1 MAGVFELFHLS
12 LLEVRQLGL
21 FEDGPRP
28 TREEWLR
35 QVFNSR
41 FEFQHRSV
49 ICHWVPDHTDPTFIA
64 GNVVRSHP
72 RRHHVSPEEGA
83 FEVVSEEWQ
92 GAIVLIDPVDHP
104 DGQKVSFERDSTLGE
119 PRAVL
124 QSLIA
129 SINATPTAPYVIEPK
144 PIFNE
149 ARFWSWAA
157 AHEYRLKRISFEL
170 IAPNM
175 FGSKSAL
182 DEDMK
187 YLGESG
193 VSKVKITMDE
203 GTRPEGIDAQ
213 NDQIKQG
220 VDYAAQGGGSIT
232 AKAKNGDS
240 FASTNNT
247 KTTTLPATPADRSGG
262 IKAITK
268 WFPKLLGREQD
279 DSLDDDTG
287 DPDGPVGN

>member
-12 LLEVRQLGL
+12 LLEVSQGDMFSDKVASR
-21 FEDGPRP
+21 ED
-28 TREEWLR
+28 WLR
-35 QVFNSR
+35 RAFKEQFK
-41 FEFQHRSV
+41 FQHRSV
-49 ICHWVPDHTDPTFIA
+49 ECHWVPDPTSTDIIA

-72 RRHHVSPEEGA
+72 HRHHKPPEEGGT
-83 FEVVSEEWQ
+83 EVISEEWQ
-92 GAIVLIDPVDHP
+92 GAIVLIDPAHHD
-104 DGQKVSFERDSTLGE
+104 DGQKVSFERDVTLGK

-124 QSLIA
+124 QSMIA
-129 SINATPTAPYVIEPK
+129 HINGLPAAPYIIEPK

-175 FGSKSAL
+175 FGSKSSL

-187 YLGESG
+187 DLGTSG
-193 VSKVKITMDE
+193 VSKVRVVMDE
-203 GTRPEGIDAQ
+203 GGRPEGIDAA
-213 NDQIKQG
+213 NEQIKQG

-232 AKAKNGDS
+232 AKAKNGDT

-247 KTTTLPATPADRSGG
+247 KTATLPATLAERAGG
-262 IKAITK
+262 IKGLTK
-268 WFPKLLGREQD
+268 WFPRLLGREQD
-279 DSLDDDTG
+279 SGLDSPTG
-287 DPDGPVGN
+287 SADSSPER